1 MLNINTN
8 YAAAFAAN
16 AAKKTSSSLDTT
28 VERLSSGLRINS
40 ARDDAAGLA
49 IATRLQAEVQSISV
63 AARNAADAQSM
74 LDTADGALG
83 ETHNIL
89 LRMRELAVQA
99 SNGTL
104 NSDDRAALDA
114 EFQQLEAEIDRID
127 ANTTFAGVALL
138 TGSSKTFQVGIAGS
152 GGSNQITTTI
162 GSMAAHNLGVDSSG
176 PDNKLSTDTGGASGD
191 DTDNVNADLLTS
203 TKAAAMITAVDN
215 AIKLVS
221 TERGKLGAVSNR
233 LSSTIANLD
242 QVGVNLSA
250 SKGRIADTDFAEES
264 ANLAKNQILQ
274 QAGVAMLAQAN
285 ASQSTILS
293 LIQK

>member
-1 MLNINTN
+1 M
-8 YAAAFAAN
+8 
-16 AAKKTSSSLDTT
+16 
-28 VERLSSGLRINS
+28 
-40 ARDDAAGLA
+40 
-49 IATRLQAEVQSISV
+49 QAP
-63 AARNAADAQSM
+63 
-74 LDTADGALG
+74 
-83 ETHNIL
+83 
-89 LRMRELAVQA
+89 
-99 SNGTL
+99 NGTL

-127 ANTTFAGVALL
+127 ANTTFAGVSLFDGA
-138 TGSSKTFQVGIAGS
+138 TKSFQVGIDGS

-162 GSMAAHNLGVDSSG
+162 GSMAAHDLGVDSLG
-176 PDNKLSTDTGGASGD
+176 ANNASGGTGA
-191 DTDNVNADLLTS
+191 DTDIDADLTDA

-233 LSSTIANLD
+233 LSSTISNLD

-264 ANLAKNQILQ
+264 ASLAKNQILQ

-285 ASQSTILS
+285 ASQSTVLS
-293 LIQK
+293 LIQN